1 MMDLIFYNGKVA
13 TMDDQDTICQA
24 VAIEGN
30 KIKAIGSDDEILSMK
45 GEDTDL
51 VDLKGR
57 LMVPG
62 FNDSHMHLLSYG
74 YSLTMA
80 DLNGSRSV
88 EDVIERT
95 RDFMESN
102 PVEEGRWI
110 RGRGW
115 NHDYFEG
122 EKRFPTRYDLDQVST
137 DHPVC
142 ATRTCGHVLTVNS
155 KALEIMGIDR
165 NTPQIP
171 GGQFDLDENGEP
183 IGIFREDA
191 MRVVYDSIP
200 SPGLEEIKAM
210 MKRASGDLN
219 RMGITSVGTDDFE
232 ALPGSDYENVIKA
245 YRDLV
250 QEGENTVRIYEQ
262 CLLPKMERLQEFLG
276 KGYRTGVGDESF
288 KIGPL
293 KLLIDGSLGARTAA
307 MVEDYSDESGN
318 RGIETATQEYLNGL
332 VRTAHNEDCQV
343 AIHGIGDRGMYMA
356 FEAIERALEEN
367 PRKDHRHGIVHAQI
381 TDMPL
386 LEKFRDLDALAYIQ
400 PIFIDYD
407 WKIVRDRVGEEREA
421 TSYNWKRMLDM
432 GIHIPCGSDAPVET
446 FDVMKGIYEAVT
458 RKDLQGN
465 PEGGWLPDQA
475 LSVKEALY
483 GFTREGAYASFE
495 EKEKG
500 MIAEGYLADLVV
512 LSEDIFSIDPDRI
525 KDVKVQMTVFGGRI
539 LPL

>member
-1 MMDLIFYNGKVA
+1 MDLIFYNGKVV

-45 GEDTDL
+45 WEDTDL
-51 VDLKGR
+51 VDLQGR

-88 EDVIERT
+88 EDVIKKT

-142 ATRTCGHVLTVNS
+142 TTRTCGHVLTVNS
-155 KALEIMGIDR
+155 KALEIMGIDK

-191 MRVVYDSIP
+191 MRLVYDSIP
-200 SPGLEEIKAM
+200 SPELEEIKAM
-210 MKRASGDLN
+210 MKKASGDLN

-262 CLLPKMERLQEFLG
+262 CLLPKMERLQEFLD
-276 KGYRTGVGDESF
+276 KGYRTGVGDENF

-307 MVEDYSDESGN
+307 MVKDYSDESGN
-318 RGIETATQEYLNGL
+318 RGIETATQDYLNGL

-356 FEAIERALEEN
+356 FEAIEKALQEN
-367 PRKDHRHGIVHAQI
+367 PRNDHRHGIVHAQI

-386 LEKFRDLDALAYIQ
+386 LEKFRDLNALAYIQ

-407 WKIVRDRVGEEREA
+407 WKIVRDRVGEERER

-475 LSVKEALY
+475 LTVKEALY
-483 GFTREGAYASFE
+483 GFTREGAFASFE

-500 MIAEGYLADLVV
+500 MIGEGYLADLVV
-512 LSEDIFSIDPDRI
+512 LSDDIFEMEPDKI
-525 KDVKVQMTVFGGRI
+525 KDVKVQMTVFGGRV

>member
-45 GEDTDL
+45 EEDIDL
-51 VDLKGR
+51 VDLEGR

-88 EDVIERT
+88 EDVIKRT

-102 PVEEGRWI
+102 PVEEGKWI

-276 KGYRTGVGDESF
+276 KGYRTGVGDENF

-386 LEKFRDLDALAYIQ
+386 LEKFRDLNALAYIQ

-421 TSYNWKRMLDM
+421 TSYNWKRMLEM

-475 LSVKEALY
+475 LTVKEALY

-512 LSEDIFSIDPDRI
+512 LSEDIFSIDSDRI

>member
-1 MMDLIFYNGKVA
+1 MDLIFYNGKVA
-13 TMDDQDTICQA
+13 TMDDQDTICQS
-24 VAIEGN
+24 VAIEGDR
-30 KIKAIGSDDEILSMK
+30 IVALGGDEEILSLK

-102 PVEEGRWI
+102 PIEEGKWI

-155 KALEIMGIDR
+155 KALEIMGIDK

-183 IGIFREDA
+183 VGIFREDA
-191 MRVVYDSIP
+191 MRLVYDSIP

-210 MKRASGDLN
+210 MKKASGDLN

-250 QEGENTVRIYEQ
+250 QEGDNSVRIYEQ
-262 CLLPKMERLQEFLG
+262 CLLPKMERLQEFLR
-276 KGYRTGVGDESF
+276 KGYRTGVGDENF

-307 MVEDYSDESGN
+307 MVQDYSDESGN

-356 FEAIERALEEN
+356 FEAIENALQEN
-367 PRKDHRHGIVHAQI
+367 PRNDHRHGIVHAQI

-386 LEKFRDLDALAYIQ
+386 LDKFRDLNALAYIQ

-407 WKIVRDRVGEEREA
+407 WKIVRDRVGEERER
-421 TSYNWKRMLDM
+421 TSYNWKRMLEM

-475 LSVKEALY
+475 LTVKEALY
-483 GFTREGAYASFE
+483 GFTREGAFASFE

-512 LSEDIFSIDPDRI
+512 LSDDIFQIEPDKI
-525 KDVKVQMTVFGGRI
+525 KDVRVQMTVFGGRV

>member
-1 MMDLIFYNGKVA
+1 MMDLIFYNGNVV

-24 VAIEGN
+24 VAVEGDR
-30 KIKAIGSDDEILSMK
+30 IVAVGSDEEILALK
-45 GEDTDL
+45 DDVTDL
-51 VDLKGR
+51 VDLEGR

-80 DLNGSRSV
+80 DLNGTDSV
-88 EDVIERT
+88 QDVVKRT
-95 RDFMESN
+95 RDFMEKNSLQ
-102 PVEEGRWI
+102 EGGWI

-115 NHDYFEG
+115 NHDYFKG
-122 EKRFPTRYDLDQVST
+122 EKRFPTRYDLDQVSR

-142 ATRTCGHVLTVNS
+142 VTRTCGHVLAVNS
-155 KALEIMGIDR
+155 KALEIMGISKGS
-165 NTPQIP
+165 PQIP
-171 GGQFDLDENGEP
+171 GGQFDLDPDGEP
-183 IGIFREDA
+183 NGIFREDA

-200 SPGLEEIKAM
+200 SPGIEEIKDM
-210 MKRASGDLN
+210 MRKASRDLN
-219 RMGITSVGTDDFE
+219 AMGITSVGTDDFE
-232 ALPGSDYENVIKA
+232 ALPGSDYENVIRA

-250 QEGENTVRIYEQ
+250 REDENTVRIYEQ
-262 CLLPKMERLQEFLG
+262 CLLPKKERLQEFLE
-276 KGYRTGVGDESF
+276 KGYRTGVGDENF
-288 KIGPL
+288 RIGPL

-307 MVEDYSDESGN
+307 MMEDYSDDPGN
-318 RGIETATQEYLNGL
+318 RGIQTATQEYLDDL
-332 VRTAHNEDCQV
+332 VQTAHDKACQV

-356 FEAIERALEEN
+356 FEAIEKALQEN
-367 PRKDHRHGIVHAQI
+367 PREDHRHGIVHAQI

-386 LEKFRDLDALAYIQ
+386 LEKFRDLNALAYIQ

-407 WKIVRDRVGEEREA
+407 WKIVRDRVGEERER
-421 TSYNWKRMLDM
+421 TSYNWKRMFEM

-465 PEGGWLPDQA
+465 PDGGWLPDQA
-475 LSVKEALY
+475 LTVKEALY

-512 LSEDIFSIDPDRI
+512 LSEDIFSIHPDQI
-525 KDVKVQMTVFGGRI
+525 KDVKVQMTVFGGRV

>member
-210 MKRASGDLN
+210 MKKASGDLN

-407 WKIVRDRVGEEREA
+407 WKIVRDRVGEERER
-421 TSYNWKRMLDM
+421 TSYNWKRMLEM

-475 LSVKEALY
+475 LTVKEALY

>member
-1 MMDLIFYNGKVA
+1 MDGEG
-13 TMDDQDTICQA
+13 TICQA
-24 VAIEGN
+24 VAIEGDR
-30 KIKAIGSDDEILSMK
+30 IKAIGSDDEILQLK
-45 GEDTDL
+45 TGGTRL
-51 VDLKGR
+51 VDLQGK

-80 DLNGSRSV
+80 DLNGTDSV
-88 EDVIERT
+88 EDVVQRT
-95 RDFMESN
+95 RDFMEEN
-102 PVEEGRWI
+102 PAEKGKWI

-115 NHDYFEG
+115 NQDYFEG
-122 EKRFPTRYDLDQVST
+122 EKRFPTRYDLDRVST

-142 ATRTCGHVLTVNS
+142 VTRTCGHVLTVNS

-165 NTPQIP
+165 SSPQIP
-171 GGQFDLDENGEP
+171 GGQFDLDEDGEP
-183 IGIFREDA
+183 NGIFREDA

-200 SPGLEEIKAM
+200 SPGLDEIKDM
-210 MKRASGDLN
+210 IRKASRDLN
-219 RMGITSVGTDDFE
+219 GMGITSVGTDDFE
-232 ALPGSDYENVIKA
+232 ALPGSDYENVIRA

-250 QEGENTVRIYEQ
+250 EAGESTVRIYEQ
-262 CLLPKMERLQEFLG
+262 CLLPKIERLQEFLG
-276 KGYRTGVGDESF
+276 KGYRTGVGDGNF

-307 MVEDYSDESGN
+307 MVEDYSDDPGN
-318 RGIETATQEYLNGL
+318 RGIETATQEYLNEL
-332 VRTAHNEDCQV
+332 VQTAHNENCQV
-343 AIHGIGDRGMYMA
+343 AIHGIGDKGMYMA
-356 FEAIERALEEN
+356 FQAIESALEEN
-367 PRKDHRHGIVHAQI
+367 PRNDHRHGIVHAQI

-386 LEKFRDLDALAYIQ
+386 LERFRDLDALAYIQ
-400 PIFIDYD
+400 PIFLDYD
-407 WKIVRDRVGEEREA
+407 WKIVRDRVGEQRET
-421 TSYNWKRMLDM
+421 TSYNWKRMVDM

-465 PEGGWLPDQA
+465 PQGGWLPDQA
-475 LSVKEALY
+475 LTVEEALH

-495 EKEKG
+495 EEEKG
-500 MIAEGYLADLVV
+500 MISEGYLADLVV
-512 LSEDIFSIDPDRI
+512 LSDDIFEIEPEKI